1 MTNTFTWGFPGDSRG
16 KEPTCQCKR
25 QEMGVGSVGLEDS
38 LEEGME
44 TTPVFLPEEPHGI
57 LGIPWSLAGYSPYG
71 CKESD
76 TTKAT

>member
-1 MTNTFTWGFPGDSRG
+1 
-16 KEPTCQCKR
+16 
-25 QEMGVGSVGLEDS
+25 MGVGSVGLEDS
-38 LEEGME
+38 LQEGME